1 MKKVLLTGNAQVHLS
16 ISGGYNKQLYFLFNM
31 FKEFGYQIYYL
42 MFCYI
47 IHNNESYLK
56 TYTYHELEE
65 LYKNSEYSDTKLLDD
80 DLIKSILYFSS
91 QNEER
96 DINATIINNITD
108 YYNIDLF
115 VCLGDALIFSCNKEN
130 AYKVPS
136 YYWYPCHFHPFS
148 PIDYA
153 GLNSFSNILS
163 LSPSIKI
170 ELEKTFPNKN
180 IYYLPHIVQQQS
192 ITMTKE
198 EIRNKWNIP
207 NDKYVVLIVCN
218 LINEKAD
225 KYIVNRKGIDSQ
237 LIAFKQFNEK
247 YKNSLLFI
255 HSIKT
260 KYDHL
265 YPLEDLIHKLE
276 FTHDNF
282 IWNKNML
289 NEPELHELYKM
300 SDILLNCTK
309 SEGFGVPILEAQ
321 HYNINVITNHFTSM
335 KEHNFQDNVVEPS
348 TSSLNYGV
356 SGIWITPSSFNIF
369 EMMEQIYLNNSNNII
384 KQKRSNWIVNKLTN
398 YTNIKNKLKKILQID

>member
-1 MKKVLLTGNAQVHLS
+1 M
-16 ISGGYNKQLYFLFNM
+16 
-31 FKEFGYQIYYL
+31 
-42 MFCYI
+42 
-47 IHNNESYLK
+47 
-56 TYTYHELEE
+56 
-65 LYKNSEYSDTKLLDD
+65 
-80 DLIKSILYFSS
+80 
-91 QNEER
+91 
-96 DINATIINNITD
+96 
-108 YYNIDLF
+108 
-115 VCLGDALIFSCNKEN
+115 NKEN

-136 YYWYPCHFHPFS
+136 YYWFPCHFYPFS
-148 PIDYA
+148 PIDYN
-153 GLNSFSNILS
+153 GLNTFSNILS
-163 LSPSIKI
+163 LSPSIKL

-180 IYYLPHIVQQQS
+180 IYYLPHIVQKQP

-218 LINEKAD
+218 LIDEYAD
-225 KYIVNRKGIDSQ
+225 KYIVNRKGIDAQ

-255 HSIKT
+255 HST
-260 KYDHL
+260 KYKYDNSL
-265 YPLEDLIHKLE
+265 YPLGDLICKLE
-276 FTHDNF
+276 FTQDNF
-282 IWNKNML
+282 FWNKNIL
-289 NEPELHELYKM
+289 SEIELHELYKM

-321 HYNINVITNHFTSM
+321 YYNINVITNHFTSM

-398 YTNIKNKLKKILQID
+398 YTNIKNKLKKILQIE